1 MIVKI
6 KIFFLLAF
14 VNFCFS
20 QQKDSLY
27 TILADTTK
35 VKLELK
41 NSFQEYQIDANTK
54 RVFTK
59 PKLLEVFTRLPKD
72 FMDTNR
78 DFVAKDH
85 AWYLGG
91 SIAATALLVP
101 FDQRIT
107 DGTRHFADQIGLSPD
122 NRYGKFGPL
131 QNIPQ
136 NTGAGLYL
144 FGNGTTVIILSA
156 GFVTYGLLKNDYRA
170 QATASGLLESLALSG
185 LYVQVLKRS
194 IGRESPFI
202 ARENGHPG
210 GDWNPFPSFAAYA
223 KETPHYD
230 AVPSGHLATIM
241 SAVTIIAT
249 NYPEYKWIKPVS
261 YTLLGGLCF
270 QMMQSEVHWASDY
283 PLALLIGYF
292 AGKNIAKNRFK
303 DYNTKVSGVEKVR
316 RYNLSITGSQILDY
330 KMLGLNLKF

>member
-1 MIVKI
+1 MPLRFKI
-6 KIFFLLAF
+6 LSLLLF
-14 VNFCFS
+14 VNICFS
-20 QQKDSLY
+20 QKKDSL
-27 TILADTTK
+27 TAILSDTTK
-35 VKLELK
+35 VKKLVERPH
-41 NSFQEYQIDANTK
+41 QEYQIDANTI
-54 RVFTK
+54 RTFNK

-91 SIAATALLVP
+91 AVASTALLVP
-101 FDQRIT
+101 FDQKIT
-107 DGTRHFADQIGLSPD
+107 DESRNLADKLGMGPNNI
-122 NRYGKFGPL
+122 YGKFGPL
-131 QNIPQ
+131 QNIPK
-136 NTGAGLYL
+136 NFGAGLYL
-144 FGNGTTVIILSA
+144 FGNGTTVIVLSA

-170 QATASGLLESLALSG
+170 QATASGLIESLALSG
-185 LYVQVLKRS
+185 VYVQVLKRS

-223 KETPHYD
+223 KSTPYYD

-261 YTLLGGLCF
+261 YTVLGGLCF

-292 AGKNIAKNRFK
+292 SGKNIAKNRFTDK
-303 DYNTKVSGVEKVR
+303 KLNGEEIKQKYSLN
-316 RYNLSITGSQILDY
+316 ITGNQIY
-330 KMLGLNLKF
+330 GMNTLGVRLQF